1 MKLSFLISPNS
12 LFLTNGSLILAKN
25 INNEAIFGESNAP
38 SWVDVK
44 RSETTSDSLY
54 KIFTTR
60 NTFLATSNAKVAGT
74 GQKFFSNNGVVN
86 VENLEVGDVLSNYY
100 PIKQINGLIRK
111 DQPDSL
117 HALLSYVCGW

>member
-1 MKLSFLISPNS
+1 MINPNS

-25 INNEAIFGESNAP
+25 INNEAIFGERHAP

-44 RSETTSDSLY
+44 RAETTSDSLY
-54 KIFTTR
+54 RIFTAR

-86 VENLEVGDVLSNYY
+86 VENLDSNGN
-100 PIKQINGLIRK
+100 IENKFSGSKTVSTN
-111 DQPDSL
+111 
-117 HALLSYVCGW
+117 